1 MKFENFPSLLGI
13 LSLPKLCHRIL
24 IKSEQMIGTKKKINY
39 GILIIPSQVFI
50 MWISVWNTSLRW
62 TGIEINRKICE
73 KYDQRHSVALIIFNY
88 GYKKEKKNRLSCSI
102 SVKSRR

>member
-1 MKFENFPSLLGI
+1 VTSNFNKIRTDDTNEKEN
-13 LSLPKLCHRIL
+13 KLRNSHNSITSFHNVDQCL
-24 IKSEQMIGTKKKINY
+24 EY
-39 GILIIPSQVFI
+39 SQ
-50 MWISVWNTSLRW
+50 TSLRW

-88 GYKKEKKNRLSCSI
+88 GYKKEKTNRLSCSI